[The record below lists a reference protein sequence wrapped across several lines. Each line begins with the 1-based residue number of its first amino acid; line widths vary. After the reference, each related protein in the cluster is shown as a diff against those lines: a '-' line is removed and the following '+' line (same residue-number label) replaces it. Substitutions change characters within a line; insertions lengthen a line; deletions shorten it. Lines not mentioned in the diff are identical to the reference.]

1 MTALLRRIFLDN
13 LVLKLLAFALAM
25 TLVLVKREDQT
36 TVVTASARVRV
47 THPEN
52 RVLVSPLVDK
62 VNITIEGKYS
72 RLRKFESDNLA
83 GVDVNLSGY
92 EEGQV
97 TFDPEFFKL
106 PPDLKVADVRPA
118 AMLVK
123 FENRVQ
129 RTVPVVPQLEGEPQT
144 GYRVGQVTVEPV
156 SVTVEGAESVV
167 KALEQVRTERISLVG
182 RNQTT
187 TLSVPL
193 ESAPAYASYR
203 ERGRRYEATVVIE
216 EKRSSKVISGVLV
229 EVREVPVDVP
239 GFEVSPAVVDVALD
253 GPVTQLAELEAEE
266 MVAYVSAADLGPE
279 NLHTRMVEVEPIA
292 GLTVTD
298 IKPNRV
304 TLVRLPAPP
313 PVPDG
318 DGGADEAAGVDAPK
332 PGQQKPG
339 QQKPDPKNAPKTA
352 PKPVPKK
359 KAKP

>member
-1 MTALLRRIFLDN
+1 MTAFLRRVFLEN

-47 THPEN
+47 THPEH

-72 RLRKFESDNLA
+72 RLRKFEADNLS

-118 AMLVK
+118 AMLVR
-123 FENRVQ
+123 FENRIQ
-129 RTVPVVPQLEGEPQT
+129 RTVPVVTQLEGEPQT
-144 GYRVGQVTVEPV
+144 GYRVAAVTVDPPM
-156 SVTVEGAESVV
+156 VTVEGAESVV
-167 KALEQVRTERISLVG
+167 KALKEVRTERISLVG

-216 EKRSSKVISGVLV
+216 EKRSSKVLSGVLV

-266 MVAYVSAADLGPE
+266 LVAYVSAADLGPE
-279 NLHTRMVEVEPIA
+279 NLHTRAVQVEQIPGV
-292 GLTVTD
+292 TVAD
-298 IKPNRV
+298 VKPNQV

-313 PVPDG
+313 PVPD
-318 DGGADEAAGVDAPK
+318 AGPPPAPEPEKPALKPGNKPAPK
-332 PGQQKPG
+332 P
-339 QQKPDPKNAPKTA
+339 A
-352 PKPVPKK
+352 PKK
-359 KAKP
+359 KTKP